1 MPLRQF
7 CLVEFG
13 DSGRSG
19 EIGKYIDNVL
29 ALEGPSGFK
38 LDDIYTKMESKED
51 EEYKKVQLVDPR
63 ARNISHSVTCT
74 ECGVSPL
81 KILKQILQ
89 FSLGRYKHCHG
100 RCPD

>member
-29 ALEGPSGFK
+29 ALEGPCIPPEHYYFCSRIIHEHIGVYSK
-38 LDDIYTKMESKED
+38 LST
-51 EEYKKVQLVDPR
+51 
-63 ARNISHSVTCT
+63 T
-74 ECGVSPL
+74 E
-81 KILKQILQ
+81 IEAKQNRL
-89 FSLGRYKHCHG
+89 
-100 RCPD
+100 